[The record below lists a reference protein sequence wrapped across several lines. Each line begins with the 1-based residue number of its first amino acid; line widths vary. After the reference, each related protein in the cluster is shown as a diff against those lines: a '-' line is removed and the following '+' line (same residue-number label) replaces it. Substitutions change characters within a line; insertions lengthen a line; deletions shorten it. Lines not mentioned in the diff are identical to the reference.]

1 MFLFYVGKN
10 EHIFGTNAFS
20 VTQQSSRIGIGKAFV
35 GDMTKYVAFRADEI
49 EASRLR
55 DGYCLLVTACQHLET
70 KCSTL

>member
-10 EHIFGTNAFS
+10 EHIISTDAFS
-20 VTQQSSRIGIGKAFV
+20 VTQQSSCISIGKAFV

-49 EASRLR
+49 EAGRLS
-55 DGYCLLVTACQHLET
+55 DGYCLLVTACQNLET